1 MSVYL
6 CLGIWSVS
14 KGLERTRCSPDGKK
28 REIFEILKAN
38 WEEEESQLI
47 KNLSEGNQVLLGIL
61 YMAFPHCCEKGGCEI
76 NSKRNEL
83 H

>member
-47 KNLSEGNQVLLGIL
+47 KKSL
-61 YMAFPHCCEKGGCEI
+61 
-76 NSKRNEL
+76 RR
-83 H
+83 

>member
-14 KGLERTRCSPDGKK
+14 KGLERKGCSCDGKK
-28 REIFEILKAN
+28 GGDFKILKAN
-38 WEEEESQLI
+38 WEEGQLT
-47 KNLSEGNQVLLGIL
+47 KNLFEGNQVLLGIL
-61 YMAFPHCCEKGGCEI
+61 CMASPHCCEKGGCEI